1 MSELRIA
8 TRRSPLARWQA
19 DHVASLWGAAFP
31 GTRVS
36 LVEMTTAGDR
46 FLEAPLQ
53 AMGGKGLFIKEL
65 EQALLEARA
74 DLAVHSLKDLTSA
87 FPPGLCLAAV
97 PAREDARDAWV
108 SSRGV
113 RLEAVPRG
121 ARVGTSS
128 LRRGCLLRA
137 ARPDLEVVPLR
148 GNVQTRLRKADE
160 LGLAGTVLAVAGL
173 RRLGLEGRITEVL
186 PPEVSLPAV
195 GQGALALEARVADAE
210 TCTRAGALEDP
221 PTRIAVD
228 AERAFLARLEG
239 GCTVPLG
246 GHAVVEGDE
255 VWLRG
260 FVGAPDGSELVRGE
274 RRGPTTEAPE
284 LGRALAEDLLGR
296 GADRLLAALATDR
309 RA

>member
-8 TRRSPLARWQA
+8 TRKSPLARWQA
-19 DHVASLWGAAFP
+19 DHVASLWSAAFP

-53 AMGGKGLFIKEL
+53 VMGGKGLFIKEL
-65 EQALLEARA
+65 EQALLERRA
-74 DLAVHSLKDLTSA
+74 DLAVHSLKDVTSA

-97 PAREDARDAWV
+97 PVREDPRDAWV
-108 SSRGV
+108 SPRGQ
-113 RLEAVPRG
+113 RLADVPRG
-121 ARVGTSS
+121 GRVGTASQ
-128 LRRGCLLRA
+128 RRSCLLRA

-148 GNVQTRLRKADE
+148 GNVQTRLRKAAE
-160 LGLAGTVLAVAGL
+160 LDLAGTVLALAGL
-173 RRLGLEGRITEVL
+173 RRLGLEDRVTEVL
-186 PPEVSLPAV
+186 PLEVSLPAV
-195 GQGALALEARVADAE
+195 GQGALALEARSDDAE
-210 TCTRAGALEDP
+210 TRSRALALEDG
-221 PTRIAVD
+221 PTRIAVE

-246 GHAVVEGDE
+246 GHAVLEGDRL
-255 VWLRG
+255 WLRG
-260 FVGAPDGSELVRGE
+260 FVGAPDGSQLVRGE
-274 RRGPTTEAPE
+274 RRGPTTEAAE

-296 GADRLLAALATDR
+296 GADRLLAALAPGG